1 MTTSARRN
9 LVASAMLFGGTL
21 GVTGTAGAD
30 LVAGLNVT
38 TAYVYLD
45 ANSASNFFTN
55 QPSEMIAGCAAV
67 TTGCSLTLSPFTSS
81 GFTLSATSNGES
93 VWSVYTFQII
103 FTAQSNMIA
112 TLSGDISG
120 DPAMV
125 LWQNNTTSASTLLRS
140 PGDSGAWTSGPIN
153 LVAGQSYTLA
163 INPAGCFSGGTETG
177 TVLSFAVPAPGA
189 VALVSLAGLIVGRRR
204 KA

>member
-1 MTTSARRN
+1 MMTSARRN

-30 LVAGLNVT
+30 VVAGLNIT
-38 TAYVYLD
+38 SAYVYLD
-45 ANSASNFFTN
+45 ASAASSFFTN
-55 QPSEMIAGCAAV
+55 QPSEMIAGGAAV
-67 TTGCSLTLSPFTSS
+67 RTGCSLTLSPFTSS

-93 VWSVYTFQII
+93 VWAVYAFQIM
-103 FTAQSNMIA
+103 FTAQSNMVA

-120 DPAMV
+120 DPAIV
-125 LWQNNTTSASTLLRS
+125 FWQNNTTSASSLLRT

-163 INPAGCFSGGTETG
+163 INPVGCFSASTETG
-177 TVLSFAVPAPGA
+177 TVLNFAVPAPGA
-189 VALVSLAGLIVGRRR
+189 ASLVGLAGFVTGRRR